1 MKYLIVPLCS
11 KYFLMLDRKVA
22 PTIHKTEKLIFPE
35 YELYQWANGT
45 QVCEINLGSQEIL
58 KVEVVHV
65 AGRSA
70 ERHHLASRAV
80 SSLIKDGCKDKTST
94 MIAEE
99 IDYYGSSIKTASNM
113 DFSYT
118 TLYCLTKYSE
128 KAIRQLY
135 DIYTY
140 PTFPEDE
147 IEKFKHVNIQKLKE
161 ELTKN
166 EVITYR
172 QITEEIFGKNH
183 PYGYNSTEADYKKL
197 SREIILTHYETN
209 YGTDNRFIII
219 SGKINEEVRKTI
231 FNTFGQDHKH
241 SKIKTY
247 TPAISTPGRKIQL
260 TSKNEHQSAIK
271 TGFKLFNRDHEDNA
285 SFFVLNTIFGGY
297 FGSRLMSSIRED
309 LGYTYDIHSSVD
321 QMLHDGCF
329 YVSTEAASEY
339 VQPLM
344 KEVYHQMDLLKQQ
357 KVKNKELNMVK
368 NYLMGSF
375 MNMLDG
381 PMNVS
386 SFVKT
391 MLLTGKQPK
400 DFLHFAQEVNAVD
413 NVKIQEMAQKY
424 FYDDHMIEVIVGP
437 E

>member
-1 MKYLIVPLCS
+1 
-11 KYFLMLDRKVA
+11 MLDRRVA
-22 PTIHKTEKLIFPE
+22 PAIHKTDKLIFPG
-35 YELYQWANGT
+35 YELYYWDNGT
-45 QVCEINLGSQEIL
+45 KVCEINMGSQEIL
-58 KVEVVHV
+58 KVEIVHV
-65 AGRSA
+65 AGRSV
-70 ERHHLASRAV
+70 EHHHLASRAV

-118 TLYCLTKYSE
+118 TLYCLTKFSE
-128 KAIRQLY
+128 RAINQLY

-147 IEKFKHVNIQKLKE
+147 VEKFKHLNIQKLKE

-172 QITEEIFGKNH
+172 QITEEIFGKDH
-183 PYGYNSTEADYKKL
+183 PYGYNSTETDYKNL
-197 SREIILTHYETN
+197 NRRIILDHYETT

-219 SGKINEEVRKTI
+219 SGKINDEVRKSI
-231 FNTFGQDHKH
+231 YNTFGQDNKK
-241 SKIKTY
+241 SNVKSYVPAQSTSGKKIL
-247 TPAISTPGRKIQL
+247 L

-271 TGFKLFNRDHEDNA
+271 TGFKLFNRDHVDNA
-285 SFFVLNTIFGGY
+285 PFFVLNTIFGGY

-309 LGYTYDIHSSVD
+309 LGYTYDIHSSAD

-329 YVSTEAASEY
+329 YVSTEAATEY
-339 VQPLM
+339 VQPLLR
-344 KEVYHQMDLLKQQ
+344 EVYHQMNILKQE

-391 MLLTGKQPK
+391 MLLTGKEPK
-400 DFLHFAQEVNAVD
+400 DFLDFTDQVNAVGGL
-413 NVKIQEMAQKY
+413 KIQEMAQKY
-424 FYDDHMIEVIVGP
+424 FNEEDMIEVIVTP
-437 E
+437 EG